1 MTFLIGTR
9 GSKLSLAQTNWVI
22 SELQKENKD
31 SEFEIKTITTKGDTD
46 SRALFTID
54 QKGIFEKEIDKA
66 VAEKEVDFAVHSLKD
81 VPSDISESL
90 TIACIPRRE
99 SANDVLITKEGYNLK
114 TIPSGAVIGT
124 SSLRRAVQVSRIRPD
139 VVVKPVRGNI
149 ETRINKVTDGKFDAV
164 ILAEAGI
171 SRLGLDVKHSVL
183 STKDFPPSPGQGAL
197 AIVCRTN
204 DEKTISMLKKIEDT
218 KSRTEIEA
226 ERALS
231 EYVESGCRFPV
242 GALATVNSNMLK
254 LTVSAYSVDGK
265 KAITLEK
272 TGDIGKPRDLGKDI
286 GEELQK
292 SGIAEIASNW
302 RESLDEWNKK

>member
-66 VAEKEVDFAVHSLKD
+66 VAEKEIDFAVHSLKD
-81 VPSDISESL
+81 VPSDISELL

-124 SSLRRAVQVSRIRPD
+124 SSLRRAVQVSRIRHD

-149 ETRINKVTDGKFDAV
+149 ETRINKVTDGKFDAI

-197 AIVCRTN
+197 AIICRAD

-242 GALATVNSNMLK
+242 GALATTKSNILK

-292 SGIAEIASNW
+292 TGIAEIASNW

>member
-1 MTFLIGTR
+1 LTFLIGTR

-66 VAEKEVDFAVHSLKD
+66 VAENEVDFAVHSLKD

-99 SANDVLITKEGYNLK
+99 SVNDVLITKEGYNLK

-124 SSLRRAVQVSRIRPD
+124 SSLRRAVQVSRIRHD

-197 AIVCRTN
+197 AIVCRAD
-204 DEKTISMLKKIEDT
+204 DEKTISMLKKIEDE

-231 EYVESGCRFPV
+231 EYVESGCRFPI
-242 GALATVNSNMLK
+242 GALATANSNILK

-292 SGIAEIASNW
+292 TGIAEIASNW

>member
-22 SELQKENKD
+22 SELQNQNPD

-46 SRALFTID
+46 TRALFTID
-54 QKGIFEKEIDKA
+54 QRGIFEKEIDKA
-66 VAEKEVDFAVHSLKD
+66 VADKQVDFAVHSMKD
-81 VPSDISESL
+81 VPSDIPDSL
-90 TIACIPRRE
+90 IIASIPKRE
-99 SANDVLITKEGYNLK
+99 SSNDVIITKDGSNLR
-114 TIPSGAVIGT
+114 TIQSKSIIGT
-124 SSLRRAVQVSRIRPD
+124 SSLRRAVQVSRVRSD

-149 ETRINKVTDGKFDAV
+149 ETRINKVMDGKFDAI
-164 ILAEAGI
+164 ILAQAGI
-171 SRLGLDVKHSVL
+171 SRLGSDVKHSVL

-197 AIVCRTN
+197 AIICRS
-204 DEKTISMLKKIEDT
+204 DDDKTISMLKKIEDK

-226 ERALS
+226 EREIS

-242 GALATVNSNMLK
+242 GALGVANSSMLK

-265 KAITLEK
+265 KSITIEK
-272 TGDIGKPRDLGKDI
+272 TGDVDKPRNLGQDV

-292 SGIAEIASNW
+292 IGIAEIASNW
-302 RESLDEWNKK
+302 REILDEWNKK

>member
-90 TIACIPRRE
+90 TIACVPRRE

-197 AIVCRTN
+197 AIICRTN

>member
-1 MTFLIGTR
+1 MTFLVGTR

-22 SELQKENKD
+22 SELQKEND
-31 SEFEIKTITTKGDTD
+31 GSEFEIKTITTKGDTD

-66 VAEKEVDFAVHSLKD
+66 VAEREIDFAVHSLKD

-90 TIACIPRRE
+90 TIACIPKRE
-99 SANDVLITKEGYNLK
+99 SANDIIITKEGYNLK
-114 TIPSGAVIGT
+114 TIPSNAVVGT

-149 ETRINKVTDGKFDAV
+149 EPRINKVMDGKFDAI

-171 SRLGLDVKHSVL
+171 SRLSLDVKHSVL

-197 AIVCRTN
+197 AIVCRS
-204 DEKTISMLKKIEDT
+204 DDDKTISMLKKIEDE
-218 KSRTEIEA
+218 KSRNEIEA

-231 EYVESGCRFPV
+231 DYVDSGCRFPV
-242 GALATVNSNMLK
+242 GALAIGNSSTLK

-265 KAITLEK
+265 KAISLEK
-272 TGDIGKPRDLGKDI
+272 SGDISNPRNLGKEL

-292 SGIAEIASNW
+292 TGIAEIASNW

>member
-1 MTFLIGTR
+1 MTFLVGTR

-22 SELQKENKD
+22 SELQKKNEG

-66 VAEKEVDFAVHSLKD
+66 VAEKEIDFAVHSLKD

-90 TIACIPRRE
+90 TIACIPKRE
-99 SANDVLITKEGYNLK
+99 SANDVIITKEGYNLK
-114 TIPSGAVIGT
+114 TIPSNAVIGT

-149 ETRINKVTDGKFDAV
+149 ETRINKVMDGKFDAI

-171 SRLGLDVKHSVL
+171 SRLSLDVKHSVL

-197 AIVCRTN
+197 AIVCRS
-204 DEKTISMLKKIEDT
+204 DDDKTISMLKKIEDE
-218 KSRTEIEA
+218 KSRNEIEA

-231 EYVESGCRFPV
+231 DYVDSGCRFPV
-242 GALATVNSNMLK
+242 GALAIGNSSTLK
-254 LTVSAYSVDGK
+254 LRVAAYSVDGK
-265 KAITLEK
+265 KAISLEK
-272 TGDIGKPRDLGKDI
+272 SGDISNPRNLGKEL

-292 SGIAEIASNW
+292 TGIAEIASNW

>member
-54 QKGIFEKEIDKA
+54 QKGIFEKEIDRA

-99 SANDVLITKEGYNLK
+99 SANDVLVTKEGYNLK

-124 SSLRRAVQVSRIRPD
+124 SSLRRAVQVSRIRHD

-149 ETRINKVTDGKFDAV
+149 ETRINKVTDGKFDGI

-197 AIVCRTN
+197 AIVCRAD
-204 DEKTISMLKKIEDT
+204 DEKTISILKKIEDP

-242 GALATVNSNMLK
+242 GALATTKSNILK

-272 TGDIGKPRDLGKDI
+272 TGDISKPRDLGKDI
-286 GEELQK
+286 GKELQK
-292 SGIAEIASNW
+292 TGIAEIASNW

>member
-1 MTFLIGTR
+1 LTFLVGTR

-22 SELQKENKD
+22 SELQKENAG

-46 SRALFTID
+46 SRVLFTID

-90 TIACIPRRE
+90 TIACVPRRE

-114 TIPSGAVIGT
+114 TIPAKSVIGT

-139 VVVKPVRGNI
+139 VVVKSVRGNI
-149 ETRINKVTDGKFDAV
+149 ETRINKVTDGKFDAI

-183 STKDFPPSPGQGAL
+183 SIKDFPPSPGQGAL
-197 AIVCRTN
+197 AIVCRAD

-242 GALATVNSNMLK
+242 GALATANSNMLK

>member
-1 MTFLIGTR
+1 LTFLIGTR

-90 TIACIPRRE
+90 TIACVPRRE

-124 SSLRRAVQVSRIRPD
+124 SSLRRAVQVSRIRHD

-204 DEKTISMLKKIEDT
+204 DEKTISMLKKIEDP

-242 GALATVNSNMLK
+242 GALATINSNILK

-292 SGIAEIASNW
+292 TGIAEIASNW

>member
-22 SELQKENKD
+22 SELQKQNPD

-46 SRALFTID
+46 TRALFTID
-54 QKGIFEKEIDKA
+54 QRGIFEKEIDKA
-66 VAEKEVDFAVHSLKD
+66 VADKQVDFAVHSLKD
-81 VPSDISESL
+81 VPSDIPDSL
-90 TIACIPRRE
+90 TIASIPKRE
-99 SANDVLITKEGYNLK
+99 PANDVIITKDGSNLR
-114 TIPSGAVIGT
+114 TIQSKSVIGT
-124 SSLRRAVQVSRIRPD
+124 SSLRRAVQVSRVRPD

-149 ETRINKVTDGKFDAV
+149 ETRINKVMDGKFDAI
-164 ILAEAGI
+164 ILAQAGI
-171 SRLGLDVKHSVL
+171 SRLGSDVKHSAL

-197 AIVCRTN
+197 AIVCRAD
-204 DEKTISMLKKIEDT
+204 DEKTISMLKKIEDE
-218 KSRTEIEA
+218 KSRNEIEA

-231 EYVESGCRFPV
+231 EYVESVCRFPV
-242 GALATVNSNMLK
+242 GALATTNSDILK

-272 TGDIGKPRDLGKDI
+272 TGDVDKPRDLGKEI

-292 SGIAEIASNW
+292 TGISEIASNW

>member
-1 MTFLIGTR
+1 LTFLIGTR

-90 TIACIPRRE
+90 TIACVPRRE

-124 SSLRRAVQVSRIRPD
+124 SSLRRAVQVSRIRHD

-149 ETRINKVTDGKFDAV
+149 ETRINKVTDGKFDAI

-197 AIVCRTN
+197 AIVCRAD
-204 DEKTISMLKKIEDT
+204 DEKTISMLKKIEDP

-242 GALATVNSNMLK
+242 GALATTNSNILK

-292 SGIAEIASNW
+292 TGIAEIASNW

>member
-1 MTFLIGTR
+1 LTFLVGTR

-22 SELQKENKD
+22 SELQKQNPS

-46 SRALFTID
+46 TRALFTID

-66 VAEKEVDFAVHSLKD
+66 VAEKQIDFAVHSLKD
-81 VPSDISESL
+81 VPSDISKSL
-90 TIACIPRRE
+90 TIACVPKRE
-99 SANDVLITKEGYNLK
+99 SANDVLITKDGSNLK
-114 TIPSGAVIGT
+114 TIQLSAVVGT

-149 ETRINKVTDGKFDAV
+149 ETRINKVIDGKFDAI

-197 AIVCRTN
+197 AIVCRA
-204 DEKTISMLKKIEDT
+204 DDDKTISMLKKIEDK
-218 KSRTEIEA
+218 KSRIEIEA

-231 EYVESGCRFPV
+231 DYVESGCRFPV
-242 GALATVNSNMLK
+242 GALAIANSGMLK

-265 KAITLEK
+265 ISIKLEK
-272 TGDIGKPRDLGKDI
+272 TGDVDNPKNLGQELGK
-286 GEELQK
+286 ELKK
-292 SGIAEIASNW
+292 SW
-302 RESLDEWNKK
+302 HYRDCF

>member
-1 MTFLIGTR
+1 MIFLVGTR
-9 GSKLSLAQTNWVI
+9 SSKLSLAQTNWVI
-22 SELQKENKD
+22 SELQKKNEG

-66 VAEKEVDFAVHSLKD
+66 VAEKEIDFAVHSLKD

-90 TIACIPRRE
+90 TIACIPKRE
-99 SANDVLITKEGYNLK
+99 SANDVIITKEGYNLK
-114 TIPSGAVIGT
+114 TIPSNAIVGT

-149 ETRINKVTDGKFDAV
+149 ETRINKVMDGKFDAI

-171 SRLGLDVKHSVL
+171 SRLSLDVKHSVL

-197 AIVCRTN
+197 AIVCRS
-204 DEKTISMLKKIEDT
+204 DDDKTISMLKKIEDE
-218 KSRTEIEA
+218 KSRNEIEA

-231 EYVESGCRFPV
+231 DYVDSGCRFPV
-242 GALATVNSNMLK
+242 GALAIGNSNTLK
-254 LTVSAYSVDGK
+254 LRVAAYSVDGK
-265 KAITLEK
+265 KAISLEK
-272 TGDIGKPRDLGKDI
+272 SGDISNPRNLGKEL

-292 SGIAEIASNW
+292 TGIAEIASNW

>member
-1 MTFLIGTR
+1 MTFLVGTR

-22 SELQKENKD
+22 SELQKQNPS

-46 SRALFTID
+46 TRALFTID

-66 VAEKEVDFAVHSLKD
+66 VAEKQIDFAVHSLKD
-81 VPSDISESL
+81 VPSDISKSL
-90 TIACIPRRE
+90 TIACVPKRE
-99 SANDVLITKEGYNLK
+99 SANDVLITKDGSNLK
-114 TIPSGAVIGT
+114 TIQLSAVVGT

-139 VVVKPVRGNI
+139 VVVKPIRGNI
-149 ETRINKVTDGKFDAV
+149 ETRINKVIDGKFDAI

-197 AIVCRTN
+197 AIVCRA
-204 DEKTISMLKKIEDT
+204 DDDKTISMLKKIEDK
-218 KSRTEIEA
+218 KSRIEIEA

-231 EYVESGCRFPV
+231 DYVESGCRFPV
-242 GALATVNSNMLK
+242 GALAIANSGMLK

-265 KAITLEK
+265 ISIKLEK
-272 TGDIGKPRDLGKDI
+272 TGDVDNPKNLGQELGK
-286 GEELQK
+286 ELKK
-292 SGIAEIASNW
+292 SGITEIASNW

>member
-1 MTFLIGTR
+1 MTFLVGTR

-22 SELQKENKD
+22 SELQKKNEG

-66 VAEKEVDFAVHSLKD
+66 VAEKEIDFAVHSLKD

-90 TIACIPRRE
+90 TIACIPKRE
-99 SANDVLITKEGYNLK
+99 SANDVIITKEGYNLK
-114 TIPSGAVIGT
+114 TIPSNAVIGT
-124 SSLRRAVQVSRIRPD
+124 SSLRRAVQVSRKRPD

-149 ETRINKVTDGKFDAV
+149 ETRINKVMDGKFDAI

-171 SRLGLDVKHSVL
+171 SRLSLDVKHSVL

-197 AIVCRTN
+197 AIVCRS
-204 DEKTISMLKKIEDT
+204 DDDKTISMLKKIEDE
-218 KSRTEIEA
+218 KSRNEIEA

-231 EYVESGCRFPV
+231 DYVDSGCRFPV
-242 GALATVNSNMLK
+242 GALAIGNSSTLK
-254 LTVSAYSVDGK
+254 LRVAAYSVDGK
-265 KAITLEK
+265 KAILLEK
-272 TGDIGKPRDLGKDI
+272 SGDISNPRNLGKEL

-292 SGIAEIASNW
+292 TGIAEIASNW

>member
-81 VPSDISESL
+81 VPSNISESL

-124 SSLRRAVQVSRIRPD
+124 SSLRRAVQVSRIRHD

-149 ETRINKVTDGKFDAV
+149 ETRINKVTDGKFDAI

-197 AIVCRTN
+197 AIICRAD
-204 DEKTISMLKKIEDT
+204 DEKTISMLKKIEDP

-242 GALATVNSNMLK
+242 GALATTNSNILK

-292 SGIAEIASNW
+292 TGIAEIASNW

>member
-22 SELQKENKD
+22 SELQKQNPD

-46 SRALFTID
+46 TRALFTID
-54 QKGIFEKEIDKA
+54 QRGIFEKEIDKA
-66 VAEKEVDFAVHSLKD
+66 VVDKQVDFAVHSLKD
-81 VPSDISESL
+81 VPSDIPDSL
-90 TIACIPRRE
+90 TIASIPKRE
-99 SANDVLITKEGYNLK
+99 SSNDVIITKDGSNLR
-114 TIPSGAVIGT
+114 TIPSKSVIGT

-139 VVVKPVRGNI
+139 VLVKPVRGNI
-149 ETRINKVTDGKFDAV
+149 ETRINKVMDGKFDAV
-164 ILAEAGI
+164 ILAQAGI
-171 SRLGLDVKHSVL
+171 SRLGSDVKHSEL

-197 AIVCRTN
+197 AIICRA
-204 DEKTISMLKKIEDT
+204 DDDKTISMLKKIEDK

-226 ERALS
+226 EREIS

-242 GALATVNSNMLK
+242 GALAIANSDMLK
-254 LTVSAYSVDGK
+254 LTVTAYSVDGK
-265 KAITLEK
+265 KSITLEK
-272 TGDIGKPRDLGKDI
+272 TGDIEKPKNLGQSM
-286 GEELQK
+286 GEELKK

>member
-1 MTFLIGTR
+1 
-9 GSKLSLAQTNWVI
+9 LAQTNWVI
-22 SELQKENKD
+22 SELQKKNEG

-66 VAEKEVDFAVHSLKD
+66 VAEKEIDFAVHSLKD

-90 TIACIPRRE
+90 TIACIPKRE
-99 SANDVLITKEGYNLK
+99 SANDVIITKEGYNLK
-114 TIPSGAVIGT
+114 TIPSNAVIGT

-149 ETRINKVTDGKFDAV
+149 ETRINKVMDGKFDAI

-171 SRLGLDVKHSVL
+171 SRLSLDVKHSVL

-197 AIVCRTN
+197 AIVCRS
-204 DEKTISMLKKIEDT
+204 DDDKTISMLKKIEDE
-218 KSRTEIEA
+218 KSRNEIEA

-231 EYVESGCRFPV
+231 DYVDSGCRFPV
-242 GALATVNSNMLK
+242 GALAIGNSSTLK
-254 LTVSAYSVDGK
+254 LRVAAYSVDGK
-265 KAITLEK
+265 KAISLEK
-272 TGDIGKPRDLGKDI
+272 SGDISNPRNLGKEL

-292 SGIAEIASNW
+292 TGIAEIASNW

>member
-1 MTFLIGTR
+1 MTFLVGTR

-22 SELQKENKD
+22 SELLKKNEG

-66 VAEKEVDFAVHSLKD
+66 VAEKEIDFAVHSLKD

-90 TIACIPRRE
+90 TIACIPKRE
-99 SANDVLITKEGYNLK
+99 SANDVIITKEGYNLK
-114 TIPSGAVIGT
+114 TIPSNAVVGT

-149 ETRINKVTDGKFDAV
+149 ETRINKVMDGKFDAI

-171 SRLGLDVKHSVL
+171 SRLSLNVKHSVL

-197 AIVCRTN
+197 AIVCRS
-204 DEKTISMLKKIEDT
+204 DDDKTISMLKKIEDE
-218 KSRTEIEA
+218 KSRNEIEA

-231 EYVESGCRFPV
+231 DYVDSGCRFPV
-242 GALATVNSNMLK
+242 GALAIGNSSTLK
-254 LTVSAYSVDGK
+254 LRVAAYSVDGK
-265 KAITLEK
+265 KAISLEK
-272 TGDIGKPRDLGKDI
+272 SGDISNPRNLGKEL

-292 SGIAEIASNW
+292 TGIAEIASNW

>member
-22 SELQKENKD
+22 SELQKQNPD

-46 SRALFTID
+46 TRALFTID
-54 QKGIFEKEIDKA
+54 QRGIFEKEIDKA
-66 VAEKEVDFAVHSLKD
+66 VADKQVDFAVHSLKD
-81 VPSDISESL
+81 VPSDIPDSL
-90 TIACIPRRE
+90 TIASVPKRE
-99 SANDVLITKEGYNLK
+99 SSNDVIITKDGSNIQ
-114 TIPSGAVIGT
+114 TIPSKSVIGT

-149 ETRINKVTDGKFDAV
+149 ETRINKVMDGKFDAI
-164 ILAEAGI
+164 ILAQAGI
-171 SRLGLDVKHSVL
+171 SRLGSDVKHSAL

-197 AIVCRTN
+197 AIICRA
-204 DEKTISMLKKIEDT
+204 DDDKTISMLKKIEDK

-226 ERALS
+226 EREIS

-242 GALATVNSNMLK
+242 GALAIANSNMLK
-254 LTVSAYSVDGK
+254 LTVTAYSVDGK
-265 KAITLEK
+265 KSITLEK
-272 TGDIGKPRDLGKDI
+272 TGDIEKPKNLGQSM
-286 GEELQK
+286 GEELKK

-302 RESLDEWNKK
+302 RESLEEWNKK

>member
-1 MTFLIGTR
+1 LTFLIGTR

-90 TIACIPRRE
+90 TIACVPRRE

-124 SSLRRAVQVSRIRPD
+124 SSLRRAVQVSRIRHD

-197 AIVCRTN
+197 AIVCRAD

-242 GALATVNSNMLK
+242 GALATANSNMLK

>member
-22 SELQKENKD
+22 SELQKQNPD

-46 SRALFTID
+46 TRALFTID
-54 QKGIFEKEIDKA
+54 QRGIFEKEIDKA
-66 VAEKEVDFAVHSLKD
+66 VADKQVDFAVHSLKD
-81 VPSDISESL
+81 VPSDIPDSL
-90 TIACIPRRE
+90 TIASVPKRE
-99 SANDVLITKEGYNLK
+99 SSNDVIITKDGSNIQ
-114 TIPSGAVIGT
+114 TIPSKSVIGT

-149 ETRINKVTDGKFDAV
+149 ETRINKVMDGKFDAI
-164 ILAEAGI
+164 ILAQAGI
-171 SRLGLDVKHSVL
+171 SRLGSDVKHSEL

-197 AIVCRTN
+197 AIICRA
-204 DEKTISMLKKIEDT
+204 DDDKTIAMLKKIEDK

-226 ERALS
+226 EREIS

-242 GALATVNSNMLK
+242 GALAIANSNMLK
-254 LTVSAYSVDGK
+254 LTVTAYSVDGK
-265 KAITLEK
+265 KSVTLEK
-272 TGDIGKPRDLGKDI
+272 TGDIEKPKNLGQSM
-286 GEELQK
+286 GEELKK

-302 RESLDEWNKK
+302 RESLEEWNKK

>member
-1 MTFLIGTR
+1 LTFLIGTR

-99 SANDVLITKEGYNLK
+99 SVNDVLITKEGYNLK

-124 SSLRRAVQVSRIRPD
+124 SSLRRAVQVSRIRHD

-149 ETRINKVTDGKFDAV
+149 ETRINKVTDGKFDAI

-197 AIVCRTN
+197 AIVCRAD

-242 GALATVNSNMLK
+242 GALATTNSNILK

>member
-1 MTFLIGTR
+1 MTFLVGTR

-22 SELQKENKD
+22 SELQKEND
-31 SEFEIKTITTKGDTD
+31 GSEFEIKTITTKGDTD

-66 VAEKEVDFAVHSLKD
+66 VAEKEIDFAVHSLKD

-90 TIACIPRRE
+90 TIACIPKRE
-99 SANDVLITKEGYNLK
+99 SANDVIITKDGYNLK
-114 TIPSGAVIGT
+114 TIPSNAVVGT

-149 ETRINKVTDGKFDAV
+149 ETRINKVMDGKFDAI

-171 SRLGLDVKHSVL
+171 SRLSLDVKHSVL

-197 AIVCRTN
+197 AIVCRS
-204 DEKTISMLKKIEDT
+204 DDDKTISMLKKIEDE
-218 KSRTEIEA
+218 KSRNEIEA

-231 EYVESGCRFPV
+231 DYVDSGCRFPV
-242 GALATVNSNMLK
+242 GALAIGNSSTLK

-265 KAITLEK
+265 KAISLEK
-272 TGDIGKPRDLGKDI
+272 SGDISNPRNLGKEL

-292 SGIAEIASNW
+292 TGIAEIASNW

>member
-1 MTFLIGTR
+1 LTFLIGTR

-54 QKGIFEKEIDKA
+54 QKGIFEKEIDRA

-99 SANDVLITKEGYNLK
+99 SANDVLVTKEGYNLK

-124 SSLRRAVQVSRIRPD
+124 SSLRRAVQVSRIRHD

-149 ETRINKVTDGKFDAV
+149 ETRINKVTDGKFDAI

-197 AIVCRTN
+197 AIVCRAD
-204 DEKTISMLKKIEDT
+204 DEKTISMLKKIEDP

-242 GALATVNSNMLK
+242 GALATTNSNILK

-292 SGIAEIASNW
+292 TGIAEIASNW

>member
-1 MTFLIGTR
+1 MTFLVGTR

-22 SELQKENKD
+22 SELKKENEG

-66 VAEKEVDFAVHSLKD
+66 VAEKEIDFAVHSLKD
-81 VPSDISESL
+81 IPSDIAESL
-90 TIACIPRRE
+90 TIACIPIRE
-99 SANDVLITKEGYNLK
+99 SANDVIITKDGSNLK
-114 TIPSGAVIGT
+114 TIQSGAVIGT

-149 ETRINKVTDGKFDAV
+149 ETRINKVTDGKFDAI

-197 AIVCRTN
+197 AIICRA
-204 DEKTISMLKKIEDT
+204 DDDKTISMLKKIEDE

-242 GALATVNSNMLK
+242 GALATSDSNMLK

-265 KAITLEK
+265 KAITLER
-272 TGDIGKPRDLGKDI
+272 TGDIGKPRDLGKYI

-292 SGIAEIASNW
+292 TGIAEIASNW